1 MHGKEADTIFALSSQ
16 PRYRLCDSKNLF
28 GWPNQDSEFLN
39 R

>member
-1 MHGKEADTIFALSSQ
+1 MEKKLTLFSF
-16 PRYRLCDSKNLF
+16 YRRNQDIDCVIHENLF